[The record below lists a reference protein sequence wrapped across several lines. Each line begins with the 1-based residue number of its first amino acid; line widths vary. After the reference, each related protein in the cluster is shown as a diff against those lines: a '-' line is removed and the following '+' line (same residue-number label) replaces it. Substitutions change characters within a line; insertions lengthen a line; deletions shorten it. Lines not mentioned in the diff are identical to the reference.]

1 MTVRETSPAAIGGDR
16 FERLFVEAYPQLR
29 AIAARAGLGND
40 EAEDVAQEAF
50 VQFHRRYAADVPF
63 AQAWLRRA
71 AVHLALNAVRS
82 RKRRDVREQRDALT
96 AAATAASHRA
106 ENPGAQL
113 EQEERRV
120 AVRATMARLSRR
132 HASVLALRYSGAS
145 YAQIAAALGIPVGHV
160 GTNLRRAEMAFKKE
174 FDHASLG

>member
-1 MTVRETSPAAIGGDR
+1 MAIGGDR

-29 AIAARAGLGND
+29 AIAARAGLDKD

-63 AQAWLRRA
+63 AHAWLRRA
-71 AVHLALNAVRS
+71 AVHLALNALRS
-82 RKRRDVREQRDALT
+82 RKRRGVREQRDA
-96 AAATAASHRA
+96 ANDVATSASGRA
-106 ENPGAQL
+106 ENPGTRL
-113 EQEERRV
+113 EQEEQRA

-132 HASVLALRYSGAS
+132 YASALALRYSGAS
-145 YAQIAAALGIPVGHV
+145 YAEIAAALRIPVGHV
-160 GTNLRRAEMAFKKE
+160 GTTLRRAEIAFKKE